1 MKNHVRSLSSL
12 SAAGL
17 ALALIVSGAPA
28 QGQSAPGTSVASRGV
43 AHHVDDTKLK
53 QVIIFARHAVRSPVL
68 PNSTLDAFSAQPFPL
83 FSSSLSNI
91 TTNGTQNETILGG
104 YYRLW
109 LTQQGL
115 LTGND
120 PADAAFVYARA
131 NNLPLIMD
139 TAQAFWTGLLPGAS
153 VNVNSYPAQQNDP
166 LFVPINA
173 GVARLDMRMAV
184 ASVMGRLGGD
194 PQSLA
199 SAFAPELALTRA
211 ILFDYPVGQTPPP
224 ATPDGKLDVTA
235 LPIAVTPGTDAQ
247 PVNLGGLATVIGAID
262 PFVMEYADGLPPAEV
277 GWGHLTAADISQNTR
292 LYNLVLDLE
301 YRTPYLARVQSS
313 NTASHIVRSLVQAAT
328 GNTMTGAL
336 ANPSTK
342 VIVLTAANTNITG
355 LAGLFHL
362 DWSLPG
368 YPPDTCS
375 PGGALVFELRQSQ
388 STGEYIVRTSYIT
401 QSMDQL
407 RNRTPLTIT
416 APPAIAP
423 LFVPGCSR
431 GNATFD
437 CPLEDF
443 VGVARHAIDP
453 LSADLTN

>member
-1 MKNHVRSLSSL
+1 MELKGIMIRTTNARFSI

-17 ALALIVSGAPA
+17 ALALIVSGAPVH
-28 QGQSAPGTSVASRGV
+28 GQSG
-43 AHHVDDTKLK
+43 HVDDTKLK

-68 PNSTLDAFSAQPFPL
+68 PNRTLDAFSARPFPL
-83 FSSSLSNI
+83 FSSSGANI
-91 TTNGTQNETILGG
+91 TINGSQNETILGG

-109 LTQQGL
+109 LAQQGL

-120 PADAAFVYARA
+120 PTDAAFVYARA
-131 NNLPLIMD
+131 NNAPLIID
-139 TAQAFWTGLLPGAS
+139 TARAFWTGMLPGAS
-153 VNVNSYPAQQNDP
+153 VNVNSYPPQENDP
-166 LFVPINA
+166 LFVPVSA
-173 GVARLDMRMAV
+173 GVARLDMPMAV
-184 ASVMGRLGGD
+184 ASVMGRLGGN

-199 SAFAPELALTRA
+199 SANAPELALTRA
-211 ILFDYPVGQTPPP
+211 ILFDYPAGQTPTP
-224 ATPDGKLDVTA
+224 ATPDGKLDVTT
-235 LPIAVTPGTDAQ
+235 LPIAVTAGNATQ
-247 PVNLGGLATVIGAID
+247 PVNLGGLVTVIGAID
-262 PFVMEYADGLPPAEV
+262 PFVMEYADGLPAAEV
-277 GWGHLTAADISQNTR
+277 GWGQLTAASISQNTR

-336 ANPSTK
+336 ANPTTK
-342 VIVLTAANTNITG
+342 VIVLTAANTNVTG

-407 RNRTPLTIT
+407 RNRTPLTLA